1 MVSLEE
7 CVVVYRWR
15 YQDENGRE
23 VVGPEVTFED
33 QIDAEDWLGEQWRG
47 LHTDG
52 VAQVT
57 LLQGESEVYGP
68 MGLGA
73 A

>member
-1 MVSLEE
+1 M
-7 CVVVYRWR
+7 VYRWR
-15 YQDENGRE
+15 YQDEIGRE
-23 VVGPEVTFED
+23 VVGPEVSFED
-33 QIDAEDWLGEQWRG
+33 QTDAEDWLGEQWRG
-47 LHTDG
+47 LHSDG

-57 LLQGESEVYGP
+57 LLHGESEVYGP